1 MVNIHIGCGNTIG
14 HSWQNFDS
22 SPILIL
28 KKIKFFF
35 LKNETNLNKIK
46 FGNIVKQKLCAENT
60 ADNIYFSHVLEH
72 MNFSDAKKS
81 LKNIYKMMKNNGS
94 LRIVVPSLEK
104 RIDKYLVNKDA
115 NEFIKSLHFF
125 DTNTNNSFFM
135 KIKFF
140 LGNSRHRWMY
150 DINSLKNALEEIG
163 FKNIRPCKFG
173 DSGIKVFEE
182 VERLDRFLDD
192 GYDALAFHCIK

>member
-1 MVNIHIGCGNTIG
+1 MVNIHLGCGDTIG

-28 KKIKFFF
+28 KKMKSFFF
-35 LKNETNLNKIK
+35 KNEINLNKIT
-46 FGNIVKQKLCAENT
+46 FGNIVKKKLCEDNT

-72 MNFSDAKKS
+72 MNFSDAKRS
-81 LKNIYKMMKNNGS
+81 LKNIYKMMKSEGS

-104 RIDKYLVNKDA
+104 RIDKYLINKEA

-125 DTNTNNSFFM
+125 DISSENSLFR

-140 LGNSRHRWMY
+140 IGNSRHRWMY
-150 DINSLKNALEEIG
+150 DANSLKNILEENG
-163 FKNIRPCKFG
+163 FKKIRPCKFG

>member
-1 MVNIHIGCGNTIG
+1 MK
-14 HSWQNFDS
+14 S
-22 SPILIL
+22 SS
-28 KKIKFFF
+28 KIKSLFV
-35 LKNETNLNKIK
+35 KNEINLNKIT
-46 FGNIVKQKLCAENT
+46 FGNIIKKKLCADNT

-81 LKNIYKMMKNNGS
+81 LKNIYKMMKSEGT

-125 DTNTNNSFFM
+125 DIDTENSLFM
-135 KIKFF
+135 KIKFS

-150 DINSLKNALEEIG
+150 DTNSLKNVLEETG
-163 FKNIRPCKFG
+163 FKNIRPCKFR